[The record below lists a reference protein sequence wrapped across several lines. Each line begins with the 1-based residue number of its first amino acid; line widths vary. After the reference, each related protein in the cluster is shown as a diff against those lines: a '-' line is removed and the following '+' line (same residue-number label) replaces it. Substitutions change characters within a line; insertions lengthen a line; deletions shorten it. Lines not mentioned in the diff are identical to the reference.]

1 MENLRL
7 TLMDRTDAGWLNVL
21 LADEDVRR
29 YLPHLTTSAHDFIY
43 DMQRA
48 METGLGELWAIR
60 LDDLGIG
67 FIAVYDIGDNP
78 FIFYAMLSAYR
89 NKGYMKKS
97 LQMLD
102 PSRFGVLH
110 TCVDPENV
118 PSLRVLTNGG
128 DPKVNKD
135 RTGYPFSLSFGIS
148 IRQKN

>member
-1 MENLRL
+1 MRNGREKVDLMENLRL
-7 TLMDRTDAGWLNVL
+7 TWIDTADADWLDIL
-21 LADEDVRR
+21 LADEEVRR
-29 YLPHLTTSAHDFIY
+29 YLPHLTACAHDFIR

-60 LDDLGIG
+60 LDGSGIG

-78 FIFYAMLSAYR
+78 FIFYAMLPAYR

-118 PSLRVLTNGG
+118 PSLRVLTN
-128 DPKVNKD
+128 
-135 RTGYPFSLSFGIS
+135 TFIELL
-148 IRQKN
+148 

>member
-1 MENLRL
+1 MRNGREKVDLMENLRL
-7 TLMDRTDAGWLNVL
+7 TWIDTADADWLDIL
-21 LADEDVRR
+21 LADEEVRR
-29 YLPHLTTSAHDFIY
+29 YLPHLTACAHDFIR

-60 LDDLGIG
+60 LDGSGIG

-78 FIFYAMLSAYR
+78 FIFYAMLPAYR

-102 PSRFGVLH
+102 PFRFGVLH

-118 PSLRVLTNGG
+118 PSLRVLTNTFI
-128 DPKVNKD
+128 K
-135 RTGYPFSLSFGIS
+135 LL
-148 IRQKN
+148 

>member
-21 LADEDVRR
+21 LADEDVKR
-29 YLPHLTTSAHDFIY
+29 YLPHLTANAYDFIH

-97 LQMLD
+97 LQKLD
-102 PSRFGVLH
+102 LSRFDALH
-110 TCVDPENV
+110 TCVDSGNA
-118 PSLRVLTNGG
+118 PSLQVLTDAAIKTELG
-128 DPKVNKD
+128 
-135 RTGYPFSLSFGIS
+135 
-148 IRQKN
+148 

>member
-78 FIFYAMLSAYR
+78 FIFYVTLSAYR
-89 NKGYMKKS
+89 NKK
-97 LQMLD
+97 
-102 PSRFGVLH
+102 
-110 TCVDPENV
+110 
-118 PSLRVLTNGG
+118 
-128 DPKVNKD
+128 
-135 RTGYPFSLSFGIS
+135 
-148 IRQKN
+148 

>member
-7 TLMDRTDAGWLNVL
+7 TLMDRTDADWLNVL

-29 YLPHLTTSAHDFIY
+29 YLPHLTACVHDFIR

-60 LDDLGIG
+60 LDGSGIG

-78 FIFYAMLSAYR
+78 FIFYAMLPAYR
-89 NKGYMKKS
+89 NKGYMKRS

-102 PSRFGVLH
+102 PSRFGALH
-110 TCVDPENV
+110 TCVDSGNV
-118 PSLRVLTNGG
+118 PSLRVLANTFI
-128 DPKVNKD
+128 K
-135 RTGYPFSLSFGIS
+135 LL
-148 IRQKN
+148 